1 MKIIDKTS
9 LQDANGNV
17 NIINRLQGTLKY
29 GFSWYPELEAQKKVI
44 PVLDRFLDKGYLL
57 IRNYTLP
64 NSDIVIPLILIGP
77 SAVSI
82 IVVSP
87 VNGHFEAKGMEWNTI
102 SSNGAPIP
110 AKRNLIE
117 LASKL
122 TRAFQKYLDRF
133 KISVP
138 VPVEPVLLVSDP
150 GAQVDAT
157 RPAVRVVRSDAIKQF
172 ANSLMQA
179 RPILRT
185 DSIFSLGDRIVDPT
199 AHPEVQ
205 LDLSASEDNN
215 PSSRAQAIF
224 NAAETSQSFNPNDLG
239 FEFNDEEGNQ
249 APAIPA
255 DRPAPPAAAQKR
267 KSGMSR
273 TQVMLLVGMAIIECC
288 VLAAGGAILYFFSP

>member
-17 NIINRLQGTLKY
+17 NFINRLQGTLKY

-64 NSDIVIPLILIGP
+64 NSEMVIPLILIGP
-77 SAVSI
+77 SAISI
-82 IVVSP
+82 IVASP
-87 VNGHFEAKGMEWNTI
+87 VTGHFEAKGMEWNTI
-102 SSNGAPIP
+102 ASNGVPIP
-110 AKRNLIE
+110 AKRNLID

-138 VPVEPVLLVSDP
+138 VPVEPVLIVSNP

-172 ANSLMQA
+172 SNSLMQA
-179 RPILRT
+179 RPVLRT
-185 DSIFSLGDRIVDPT
+185 DSIFSLGDRIIDPT
-199 AHPEVQ
+199 AHSEIQ
-205 LDLSASEDNN
+205 LDLSASEDN

-224 NAAETSQSFNPNDLG
+224 NAAENNQSFNPNELG
-239 FEFNDEEGNQ
+239 FEFNDEEGGAQ

-255 DRPAPPAAAQKR
+255 ARPAAPAQKR
-267 KSGMSR
+267 TGGMNR
-273 TQVMLLVGMAIIECC
+273 MQILMLVGMAIIECC
-288 VLAAGGAILYFFSP
+288 VIAAGGALLFFFSP